1 MSTEAIEITCGNSEC
16 RVAQT
21 GKCVEGLAFD
31 KCPHIARIADTV
43 NTAAVEDGALVA
55 ASPLPVAELQLPKSE
70 RLDAAEATALM
81 RTAPSRLI
89 AIVGPT
95 SSGKTSL
102 IASLCN
108 LFQKGAV
115 EHLAF
120 GRCKTF
126 FAFEQACHHARAA
139 SRRST
144 PQTEH
149 THLGSGVGFYH
160 LGLVSEGKL
169 IQLFLSDRP
178 GEDYRSVADDPDNAS
193 DFTEIKRAD
202 SIIIM
207 VNGELLLDLTL
218 RHNARTDTLMI
229 LQGLKDGEVLSA
241 SQRLAIVLTKLD
253 AIQTADPAV
262 RDRALRDFDGIVN
275 MIRARFDSTFQEI
288 LPFRIAASPKTEVL
302 PYAFG
307 SDELLKFWVEPLAAT
322 EPKLE
327 VGLPSARF
335 IGRFGMG
342 DQESAS

>member
-16 RVAQT
+16 RVAET
-21 GKCVEGLAFD
+21 GKCVEGLALD
-31 KCPHIARIADTV
+31 KCPHIARIAG
-43 NTAAVEDGALVA
+43 NAKIPAAAEGSPEA
-55 ASPLPVAELQLPKSE
+55 APSPVVELQLPKSE
-70 RLDAAEATALM
+70 RLDIAEATAAM
-81 RTAPSRLI
+81 RTAPSRVI

-115 EHLAF
+115 ENLAF
-120 GRCKTF
+120 GRSKTF
-126 FAFEQACHHARAA
+126 FAFERACHHARAA
-139 SRRST
+139 SKRNT

-160 LGLVSEGKL
+160 LGLLNEGKL
-169 IQLFLSDRP
+169 VQLFLSDRP
-178 GEDYRSVADDPDNAS
+178 GEDYRLVADDPDNAS

-218 RHNARTDTLMI
+218 RHNARSDTLMI
-229 LQGLKDGEVLSA
+229 LQGLKDGDVLSP
-241 SQRLAIVLTKLD
+241 SQRLAVVLTKLD
-253 AIQTADPAV
+253 AIQTADPTI

-288 LPFRIAASPKTEVL
+288 LPFRIAASPKTEIL

-307 SDELLKFWVEPLAAT
+307 SDELLKFWVEPQTAT
-322 EPKLE
+322 EPKLQ
-327 VGLPSARF
+327 VLPQS
-335 IGRFGMG
+335 GRFMGRYGMS
-342 DQESAS
+342 DQGSAS